1 MIYKD
6 LLEFMKTVEEHGE
19 IQCIPGKVDW
29 NLEMSASARKC
40 DETGAPDPT
49 LLQTRLKVIPSPAG

>member
-1 MIYKD
+1 
-6 LLEFMKTVEEHGE
+6 MKTVEEHGE